1 MHRLCVKF
9 ERVPFCIAGT
19 NLEDFKASD
28 IQDPDEGGSL
38 SLSAVQSSVDPVNQP
53 PEQALVCGLG
63 QRLDG
68 KVSLQER
75 THTSHIIKTVCRH
88 THTQLML

>member
-1 MHRLCVKF
+1 MEKKL
-9 ERVPFCIAGT
+9 

-28 IQDPDEGGSL
+28 IQDSDEGGSL

-53 PEQALVCGLG
+53 SEQTLVCGLG
-63 QRLDG
+63 QRLNG

-75 THTSHIIKTVCRH
+75 TPMVVPAETPTV
-88 THTQLML
+88 